1 MGYNLTI
8 GNAVPEFS
16 KDYGELSARW
26 VVPFVRHPDAPVFP
40 NDGLTANSNGRS
52 PSYSGWSIFCDHVGL
67 TRLFYDERD
76 GLLRPHPGCKLL
88 TAAHHTEVLAALQ
101 RRQTSSDKP
110 PGFAGDSK
118 FNHETRAWEPSPD
131 EGKYDHHL
139 ARLIWLEWWMRW
151 ALANCETP
159 AFENT

>member
-26 VVPFVRHPDAPVFP
+26 VVPFVKLPDAPTFP
-40 NDGLTANSNGRS
+40 NDDLTVNSNGRS
-52 PSYSGWSIFCDHVGL
+52 PSYIGWSDFCDEVGL
-67 TRLFYDERD
+67 KRLFYDESD

-88 TAAHHTEVLAALQ
+88 TVAHHTEVLAALQ
-101 RRQTSSDKP
+101 RRQTISARP
-110 PGFAGDSK
+110 PGFPGESTYNK
-118 FNHETRAWEPSPD
+118 ETQTWEPPPD
-131 EGKYDHHL
+131 ADKYDPQL
-139 ARLIWLEWWMRW
+139 ARLLWLEWWMRW